1 MRLTY
6 HYQVN
11 GRYTILCYGLTFFEN
26 VNFIFAK
33 TLIRFVSVYCCCC
46 CCLYSTMYI
55 KCFTHLNWFCTSLP
69 RWIKVEKYKG
79 IIPMNQVLSCKMWSL
94 PLIPSIQS
102 SDWSLEQ
109 RRNRKFLWFPLI
121 SILTGIIN
129 SFSLDAFLY
138 PVPLMHHDPSLPCKT
153 VSRPWSWIMV
163 NWLTFPSY
171 NKDLLL
177 NPSNSFSLK
186 GLCLLNTFIYNRQ
199 QQNTLMLIKVCL
211 SWSIMFIFLAS

>member
-1 MRLTY
+1 MSQFTVVVVVVCTVQCISNVSHTLT
-6 HYQVN
+6 
-11 GRYTILCYGLTFFEN
+11 GFARRY
-26 VNFIFAK
+26 
-33 TLIRFVSVYCCCC
+33 R
-46 CCLYSTMYI
+46 
-55 KCFTHLNWFCTSLP
+55 
-69 RWIKVEKYKG
+69 VELRSKKYKG
-79 IIPMNQVLSCKMWSL
+79 IIPMNQVPSCKMWSL

-138 PVPLMHHDPSLPCKT
+138 PVPLMHHDPSLPCKA